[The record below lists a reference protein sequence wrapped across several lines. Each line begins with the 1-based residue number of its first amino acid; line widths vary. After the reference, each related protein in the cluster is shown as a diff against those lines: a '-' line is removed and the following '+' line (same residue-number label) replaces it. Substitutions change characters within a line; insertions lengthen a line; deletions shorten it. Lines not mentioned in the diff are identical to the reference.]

1 MNCKFKEMGF
11 PFRVMG
17 LHPLGI
23 VLRCPHYERHRH
35 MKDFDRIAR
44 KITIALFLSQSLSSA
59 GFIAAFTVN
68 ALVGVDLTGQRAMAG
83 VPGGLYVAGQAC
95 GAMIW
100 GFSMERIGR
109 RSSIALGQII
119 GAIGSA
125 IAVTAVVVRSFS
137 FFLFGLVL
145 VGIARSAV
153 DLGRFVAA
161 EVHLPAKRGRAI
173 SNVVLGSTVGAIFG
187 PLLVGPMGQ
196 MATWAGY
203 PELSGA
209 YIAGAA
215 VLVVAAVLIF
225 GGLRP
230 EPRDVGR
237 ELARIHPELI
247 PQQAPRFLSQI
258 IRHPGVIVAMVTM
271 AFAQMVMVIPMSIT
285 SVHMKDHQHAL
296 TAVSLVISAHTL
308 GMYAFSIIS
317 GRMTDRWGRGRV
329 IILGSALLIISCL
342 MAAPAINLLP
352 LTVALFLVGL
362 GWNFA
367 YVAGSTLLADQLSPG
382 ERAKTQGFNDLLLNL
397 SSGASQIGSG
407 MVYAVGGFGIMA
419 LTAAAMA
426 VVPLGLAVWWQ
437 IRGRLARSVHA

>member
-1 MNCKFKEMGF
+1 
-11 PFRVMG
+11 
-17 LHPLGI
+17 
-23 VLRCPHYERHRH
+23 

-44 KITIALFLSQSLSSA
+44 KITIVLFLSQSLSSA

-95 GAMIW
+95 GAMVW
-100 GFSMERIGR
+100 GLSMERIGR
-109 RSSIALGQII
+109 RKSIALGQLL
-119 GAIGSA
+119 GAMGSV
-125 IAVTAVVVRSFS
+125 IAVTAVVIRSYP
-137 FFLFGLVL
+137 FFLFGLAL
-145 VGIARSAV
+145 VGMARSAV

-161 EVHLPAKRGRAI
+161 EVHLPEKRGRAI

-187 PLLVGPMGQ
+187 PLMVGPMGQ
-196 MATWAGY
+196 MAARAAY

-209 YIAGAA
+209 YMAGAA
-215 VLVVAAVLIF
+215 VLVAAALLIF

-230 EPRDVGR
+230 EPRDIGR
-237 ELARIHPELI
+237 ELARSHPGLI
-247 PQQAPRFLSQI
+247 PQQAPRPLSEI
-258 IRHPGVIVAMVTM
+258 MSRPGVIVAMVTM
-271 AFAQMVMVIPMSIT
+271 AFAQMVMVVPMSIT

-296 TAVSLVISAHTL
+296 AAVSLVISAHTL
-308 GMYAFSIIS
+308 GMYAFSVIS

-329 IILGSALLIISCL
+329 ILLGSTVLILSCL
-342 MAAPAINLLP
+342 TAAPSINLLP
-352 LTVALFLVGL
+352 LTVALFLLGL

-397 SSGASQIGSG
+397 CSGASQIGSG
-407 MVYAVGGFGIMA
+407 MVYAVGGYGIMA

-426 VVPLGLAVWWQ
+426 VVPLGLAAWWQ
-437 IRGRLARSVHA
+437 IRGRQGYVVYSDGVNQKIGGGSISIHKE